1 MSTYIASYIN
11 QDLPFFNEVLFIV
24 SLYNYP
30 HFALYMVFVNIVYSL
45 QLFLFTVNR
54 NVVITK
60 VELQLMEYGILLIH
74 RKIN

>member
-1 MSTYIASYIN
+1 MCTY
-11 QDLPFFNEVLFIV
+11 EVLFIV

-30 HFALYMVFVNIVYSL
+30 HFALDMVFVNIVYSL